1 VSSPGMDRPLYT
13 LAQFE
18 EYIDSDVSI
27 RLRTSFEGRRKFLGR
42 LMGVEDGDVV
52 LMVEEHDYL
61 LPFDQIDKANVVPR
75 F

>member
-1 VSSPGMDRPLYT
+1 
-13 LAQFE
+13 
-18 EYIDSDVSI
+18 
-27 RLRTSFEGRRKFLGR
+27 
-42 LMGVEDGDVV
+42 MGVEDGDVV